1 MSIASRGCTGRP
13 PALLK
18 KYSGL
23 YSLGVV
29 LYEPVDGVILLL
41 ALDLYLPGLNFIF
54 AGVGVFLVAFVTAW

>member
-1 MSIASRGCTGRP
+1 
-13 PALLK
+13 LK